1 MRTQLWGPVGFSAG
15 PVVFNPMAVP
25 YTGVRPG
32 NNVRVTVTNAGSL
45 AVLPIVGRDVQAV
58 EGRVESVDTSGVTL
72 RVESVNRGTDI
83 MERVDTSSVRLA
95 TSQISSAELRRID
108 KPKTFLIVGLITAAA
123 ILIAQGSTNGGFLG
137 LGHGGSGGSR

>member
-1 MRTQLWGPVGFSAG
+1 MKKLVACVTATLCLACQTYS
-15 PVVFNPMAVP
+15 AVP

-45 AVLPIVGRDVQAV
+45 AVMPIVGRDVQSV
-58 EGRVESVDTSGVTL
+58 EGRVESVDTSGVTML
-72 RVESVNRGTDI
+72 VESVNRGTDI

-108 KPKTFLIVGLITAAA
+108 KPKTFLVVGLITAAA
-123 ILIAQGSTNGGFLG
+123 LLIAQGSTGGGFLG

>member
-1 MRTQLWGPVGFSAG
+1 MKKLVASMTAALCLACQTYS
-15 PVVFNPMAVP
+15 AVP

-32 NNVRVTVTNAGSL
+32 NNVRLAVTNEGSL

-58 EGRVESVDTSGVTL
+58 EGRVKSVDTSGVTL
-72 RVESVNRGTDI
+72 LVESVNRGTDI
-83 MERVDTSSVRLA
+83 MERVDTSNVRLT

-108 KPKTFLIVGLITAAA
+108 KPKTFLVVGLITAAA
-123 ILIAQGSTNGGFLG
+123 LLIAQGSTNGGFLG